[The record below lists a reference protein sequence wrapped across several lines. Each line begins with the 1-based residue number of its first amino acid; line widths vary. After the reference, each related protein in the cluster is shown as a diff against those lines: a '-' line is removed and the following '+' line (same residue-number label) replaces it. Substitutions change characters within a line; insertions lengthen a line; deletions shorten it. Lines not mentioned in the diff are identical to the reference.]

1 MYQNKYFEEEI
12 NKELDEGLEISK
24 LINDNITIQEKQL
37 INIDDSLGK
46 INYYNNQ
53 GKRILKRMSNLI
65 YRIFN
70 KSNNSDKKNI
80 NNNSISTENYKIEN
94 DNQEIKNDIESKIIL
109 LKKNAINTGISLE
122 KQNTLLDSID
132 LKIYNNNVKINKN
145 IEDVNNLLLK

>member
-37 INIDDSLGK
+37 INVDDSLGK

>member
-37 INIDDSLGK
+37 INVDDSLGK

-94 DNQEIKNDIESKIIL
+94 DNQEIKNDIES
-109 LKKNAINTGISLE
+109 NAINTGISLE